1 MNEYEK
7 EEWSF
12 FRTAV
17 LSTWTL
23 RILIAGSLIAV
34 SFAINDLQNIILRLS
49 VIFLSVSCLTTYL
62 ASIVI
67 THIQALKVKEK
78 KIPDYL
84 KEAFTEKEYDDFM
97 NNNLNRM
104 YFFFERILAGNLFIA
119 GVVLFVYYMIT
130 S

>member
-67 THIQALKVKEK
+67 AHIQALKVKEK